1 MANKQD
7 LGFSKIMNTQTIAII
22 KHNHLREPVFSWEGE
37 LASETTTSRMV
48 RAYFSGA
55 EAVAVD
61 NVTFRQGDLRLARS
75 YPDLW
80 YNVFEVHDG
89 LSDQVKCWYIN
100 LCYRAQFGTESI
112 TWQDL
117 ALDLVVYPSGEY
129 RLLDEDE
136 FDALELAP
144 EVRTR
149 CVETVQEILDKPDLI
164 NPGLV
169 FQPGR

>member
-1 MANKQD
+1 MNAQTLTVFKQ
-7 LGFSKIMNTQTIAII
+7 
-22 KHNHLREPVFSWEGE
+22 NHLGKPVFSWKGE
-37 LASETTTSRMV
+37 LLTESPTCRLV

-55 EAVAVD
+55 EAVPVD
-61 NVTFRQGDLRLARS
+61 KVTFRKGDLMLERYYTDR
-75 YPDLW
+75 W
-80 YNVFEVHDG
+80 YNLFEVHEG

-100 LCYRAQFGTESI
+100 LSYPALFNTESI

-136 FDALELAP
+136 FDDLLIEP
-144 EVRTR
+144 EVRKT
-149 CVETVQEILDKPDLI
+149 CLETVQEILSNPDLI
-164 NPGLV
+164 TPGLV